1 MAIRREVVVNEYGT
15 EVVRTSSD
23 KGMMIRRNDGVVY
36 DIANDKVGSNYTYI
50 ETDIPIED
58 ETTEADKDA
67 ALRRFGVEVT
77 ND

>member
-23 KGMMIRRNDGVVY
+23 KGMMIRRNDGIVY

-58 ETTEADKDA
+58 ETTEDDKNA
-67 ALRRFGVEVT
+67 ALSRFGVEV
-77 ND
+77 